1 MTLHEKA
8 LGTMKAVEA
17 ANRAY
22 IDAMEGS
29 AEEARAK
36 EVLDAAQRD
45 HAAACA
51 AVRAAIQASEDG
63 MHCSACG
70 DNVPCSRTPR
80 GMLCPDCRANR

>member
-1 MTLHEKA
+1 MTLHAKA
-8 LGTMKAVEA
+8 LATMKALED

-22 IDAMEGS
+22 VDAPEGS

-36 EVLDAAQRD
+36 AAQDAAQRD
-45 HAAACA
+45 HTAACA
-51 AVRAAIQASEDG
+51 AVRAAIQAGDS

-80 GMLCPDCRANR
+80 GMLCADCRADR